1 MVVSNRQ
8 RGGNFKG
15 SKHQRS
21 KPKKQETPKQE
32 GGWLDWL
39 VPPLAIARI
48 AREKKAKRRRE
59 MMRRKRME
67 RMNARST
74 NPDYV
79 SANNNYRYARPRQQ
93 GGSWWPSWI
102 APKPTNIIRGYNKGG
117 RAPPAN
123 YAGKRKIRAGKR
135 NYTQMRQKGGIVA
148 DERKLAR
155 QAQRHN
161 LMYYKL
167 MKK

>member
-48 AREKKAKRRRE
+48 AREKKAKKRRE

-67 RMNARST
+67 RMSVTT
-74 NPDYV
+74 NPDY

-93 GGSWWPSWI
+93 GGSWWPEWI
-102 APKPTNIIRGYNKGG
+102 APKPTNQYGVITKVVVLRLQI
-117 RAPPAN
+117 
-123 YAGKRKIRAGKR
+123 
-135 NYTQMRQKGGIVA
+135 MREKEKYVREKEITL
-148 DERKLAR
+148 K
-155 QAQRHN
+155 
-161 LMYYKL
+161 
-167 MKK
+167 